1 MTPITKDIRKAAA
14 LLKQEEVVAI
24 PTETVYG
31 LAGNIFSEKAVRTI
45 FSLKERPLYNPL
57 IVHLASAKA
66 LPSVARE
73 VPGAAKKL
81 ARAFWPGPLT
91 LVLPKTDSVPDLVTA
106 GKPTVAVRVPAH
118 PVARFLLE
126 QLDFPLAAPSA
137 NPFGAISPTVAGH
150 VEAYFRQRL
159 SLVLDGGPCQ
169 RGIESTIVG
178 FQGGQVILYRH
189 GSISQEEIEKVVGK
203 VGQLTRQEHAPAAP
217 GMLAKHYSPATPT
230 VLTSDLLK
238 TIRDYPEAR
247 IGLIAFQ
254 KALPESGIACQEVLS
269 PSGDLD
275 EAARNLFAAMHRLDQ
290 MKLDVI
296 IADKV
301 DDQGLGKAINDRL
314 SRASA

>member
-31 LAGNIFSEKAVRTI
+31 LAGNIFSEKAVRKI

-57 IVHLASAKA
+57 IVHLASARA

-73 VPGAAKKL
+73 VPAAARKL
-81 ARAFWPGPLT
+81 AQAFWPGPLT

-118 PVARFLLE
+118 PVARSLLE

-137 NPFGAISPTVAGH
+137 NPFGAISPTVAVH
-150 VEAYFRQRL
+150 VAAYFGQRL

-178 FQGGQVILYRH
+178 FEGEAVILYRH
-189 GSISQEEIEKVVGK
+189 GSLSREEIEQVVGN
-203 VGQLTRQEHAPAAP
+203 VSQLTRQEHAPAAP

-247 IGLIAFQ
+247 IGLIVFRKPVA
-254 KALPESGIACQEVLS
+254 ECRIAHQEVLS
-269 PSGDLD
+269 PSGDLE

-296 IADKV
+296 IAEKV
-301 DDQGLGKAINDRL
+301 EDQGLGKAINDRL